1 MGDKITQT
9 ACKYIYFPLL
19 LMYNESSG
27 LLFYGGNTMDKIYD
41 KNLSP
46 KERAEAVADILTV
59 EEQAAQLRFDA
70 PPIEKL
76 NLPAYNWWNEALHG
90 LARAGT
96 ATMFPQAI
104 GMAACFDTE
113 LIKKSGEAVAL
124 EARAKYNAIYKNGDH
139 DIYKGLT
146 MWAPNIN
153 IFRDPRWGR
162 GHETYGEDPYL
173 TAELG
178 KAYVKGLQGND
189 EYLAVAACAKHFAV
203 HSGPEAIRHTFDAK
217 ATPKDL
223 EETYLPAFKALV
235 CEAEVEGVMG
245 AYNRVNGEPA
255 CASEFLMKKLQEW
268 NFDGYFVSDCW
279 AIRDFHENHKV
290 TSCPEESVTMAL
302 KSGCHINCGCTYQ
315 HIMSAYSKGMIT
327 VDDIRKCFVRAMTT
341 RIRLGQLD
349 KTPFDSIPYSV
360 VACNEHIA
368 LSQKIAEKSA
378 VLLENNG
385 ILPLDKK
392 SIKTL
397 AVIGPNA
404 DSRNAL
410 TGNYCGTAQGYV
422 TYLEGISE
430 RFDGRIYYS
439 EGCCLFKDRSET
451 LAQSGDRYAEAV
463 AVAKESDAV
472 ILCLG
477 LDATLEG
484 EEGDTGNSYASGD
497 KPDLRLP
504 ESQRILLRKI
514 KETGKPLIVV
524 LSVGSSINIESK
536 CDALINMWYPGQY
549 GGKALARLLFGD
561 ISPSGKLPVTF
572 YKDSSLL
579 PDFEDYSMKNRTYR
593 YCDDDNVLYPF
604 GYGLTYDSVKI
615 KLSDISFSQNAVSVT
630 AENIGTEKGEN
641 VIEIYAR
648 KNEGENLPKHSLCG
662 FMRIELEAGEKKRY
676 EIKLSKSSFDVVNEK
691 GERRLQSGSHTLFV
705 DFSQPDEN
713 SIRLDV
719 EI

>member
-1 MGDKITQT
+1 
-9 ACKYIYFPLL
+9 
-19 LMYNESSG
+19 
-27 LLFYGGNTMDKIYD
+27 MDRIYD

-46 KERAEAVADILTV
+46 KERAEAVADMLTI

-76 NLPAYNWWNEALHG
+76 GLPAYNWWNEALHG

-104 GMAACFDTE
+104 GMAACFDAE
-113 LIKKSGEAVAL
+113 LMEKAGEVVAK

-178 KAYVKGLQGND
+178 KAYVNGLQGD
-189 EYLAVAACAKHFAV
+189 SEYLRVAACAKHYAV
-203 HSGPEAIRHTFDAK
+203 HSGPEALRHTFDAK
-217 ATPKDL
+217 ATPKDM
-223 EETYLPAFKALV
+223 EETYLPAFEALV
-235 CEAEVEGVMG
+235 KEAKVEGVMG
-245 AYNRVNGEPA
+245 AYNRVNSEPA
-255 CASEFLMKKLQEW
+255 CASGFLMKKLDDW
-268 NFDGYFVSDCW
+268 GFDGYFVSDCW

-302 KSGCHINCGCTYQ
+302 KSGCHVNCGCTYQ
-315 HIMSAYSKGMIT
+315 HIISAYNKGMIT
-327 VDDIRKCFVRAMTT
+327 AEDIRKCFVRAMTT

-349 KTPFDSIPYSV
+349 KTPFDSIPYSI
-360 VACNEHIA
+360 VACNEHVE
-368 LSQKIAEKSA
+368 LSQKMAEKSA

-385 ILPLDKK
+385 ILPLDEKK
-392 SIKTL
+392 ISSL
-397 AVIGPNA
+397 AVIGPNS
-404 DSRNAL
+404 DSINAL
-410 TGNYCGTAQGYV
+410 TGNYCGTAQRYI

-430 RFDGRIYYS
+430 RFSGRIYYS

-451 LAQSGDRYAEAV
+451 LAQAGDRYAEAV
-463 AVAKESDAV
+463 AVANVADAV
-472 ILCLG
+472 VLCLG

-524 LSVGSSINIESK
+524 LSVGSSINIETE

-561 ISPSGKLPVTF
+561 VSPSGKLPVTF
-572 YKDSSLL
+572 YKNTELL
-579 PDFEDYSMKNRTYR
+579 PDFEDYSMQNRTYKF
-593 YCDDDNVLYPF
+593 CDDNNVLYPF
-604 GYGLTYDSVKI
+604 GFGLTYENVKI
-615 KLSDISFSQNAVSVT
+615 KLSDAVFENDSVKVT
-630 AENIGTEKGEN
+630 AENIGSKSGDE
-641 VIEIYAR
+641 VIEIYSRVNGADSSA
-648 KNEGENLPKHSLCG
+648 KHSLCG
-662 FMRIELEAGEKKRY
+662 FKRIELEAGEKKRY